1 MYIKFD
7 IQGPTKLVPS
17 SQSDPDQ
24 DRQRGGIILQFIIT
38 SMLMFGYQEL
48 LGF

>member
-24 DRQRGGIILQFIIT
+24 DRQRGGIILLIIT